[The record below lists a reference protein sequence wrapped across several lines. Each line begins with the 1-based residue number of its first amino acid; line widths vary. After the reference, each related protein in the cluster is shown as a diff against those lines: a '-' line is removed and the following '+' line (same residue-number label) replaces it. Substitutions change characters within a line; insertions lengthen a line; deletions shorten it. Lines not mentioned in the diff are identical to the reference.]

1 MGCYDGTVKVFDVR
15 KKENVHIFMSDIRT
29 GKHTDPVWQVR
40 PWCSRAAHS
49 LSYTKGALCP
59 TSQSCHVL
67 FLCMLYSSSF
77 YKRLSACVVTPLQVR
92 WQAEDVASDMSFFS
106 VSSDGRVASW
116 SLSKNELKMEPVM
129 TLKLTSGSKDV
140 PDEESSLTGECAAN

>member
-49 LSYTKGALCP
+49 LSYTEEPCAKPHYRAL
-59 TSQSCHVL
+59 SCVHAVL
-67 FLCMLYSSSF
+67 VVFL
-77 YKRLSACVVTPLQVR
+77 
-92 WQAEDVASDMSFFS
+92 
-106 VSSDGRVASW
+106 
-116 SLSKNELKMEPVM
+116 
-129 TLKLTSGSKDV
+129 
-140 PDEESSLTGECAAN
+140 

>member
-49 LSYTKGALCP
+49 LSCTKGALCP
-59 TSQSCHVL
+59 TLTIVL
-67 FLCMLYSSSF
+67 CLVCMLYSSSSINDC
-77 YKRLSACVVTPLQVR
+77 L
-92 WQAEDVASDMSFFS
+92 
-106 VSSDGRVASW
+106 
-116 SLSKNELKMEPVM
+116 PV
-129 TLKLTSGSKDV
+129 
-140 PDEESSLTGECAAN
+140 